1 MDDLEFLDSHLVTSL
16 DVWQLLFRF
25 TFNSVVMWIIIHWF
39 YYRKSRRR
47 DYYFTFAL
55 ISVSIFFLIFL
66 LGSVK
71 MKIGFALGLFAIFG
85 IIRYRTEQMP
95 VREMTY
101 LFVLIAISVINA
113 LSTTISLAELFLTN
127 GIFIFCI
134 WFSEHNKWLRHFSNK
149 LVQYDKIELIKPDK
163 YDELLADLKERTG
176 LNIISVE
183 VGSIDFL
190 RDTALLKIYYEDNN
204 NSINTVNNLP
214 KIPKGQ

>member
-1 MDDLEFLDSHLVTSL
+1 
-16 DVWQLLFRF
+16 
-25 TFNSVVMWIIIHWF
+25 
-39 YYRKSRRR
+39 
-47 DYYFTFAL
+47 
-55 ISVSIFFLIFL
+55 
-66 LGSVK
+66 
-71 MKIGFALGLFAIFG
+71 
-85 IIRYRTEQMP
+85 MP

-113 LSTTISLAELFLTN
+113 LSTAISLAELLLTN
-127 GIFIFCI
+127 IIFIFCI
-134 WFSEHNKWLRHFSNK
+134 WFSERNKWLRHVSNK
-149 LVQYDKIELIKPDK
+149 LVQYDKIELIKPEK

-190 RDTALLKIYYEDNN
+190 RDTALLKIHYEDND

>member
-1 MDDLEFLDSHLVTSL
+1 MGELEFMDSPLVESL
-16 DVWQLLFRF
+16 DVWQLIFRF
-25 TFNSVVMWIIIHWF
+25 TFNSVIMWIIIHCF
-39 YYRKSRRR
+39 YYQKSRRR

-113 LSTTISLAELFLTN
+113 LSTAISLAELLLTN
-127 GIFIFCI
+127 IIFIFCI
-134 WFSEHNKWLRHFSNK
+134 WFSERNKWLRHVSNK
-149 LVQYDKIELIKPDK
+149 LVQYDKIELIKPEK